1 MADMNDQDA
10 LIAMTDADIEPA
22 AKGDTLKVDE
32 AAPGRFTTVK
42 QTLAD
47 TTSKAREQATDRALG
62 LAEQGK
68 ARATTA
74 LTQLSEMLTDAAGQ
88 VDEKLGPQ
96 YGQYAR
102 SAAEQVSGFTA
113 SIDAKSV
120 DDLVEDVRGFVRQSP
135 GVAIGAAAAIGFVMA
150 RLLSSGLDQRDKA

>member
-22 AKGDTLKVDE
+22 KPGDTLRPDE
-32 AAPGRFTTVK
+32 QAQPRFSTVK
-42 QTLAD
+42 QTIAD
-47 TTSKAREQATDRALG
+47 TTTKAREQATDRALG
-62 LAEQGK
+62 LAQQGK
-68 ARATTA
+68 ARATDA
-74 LTQLSEMLTDAAGQ
+74 LTQLAGMLTEAAGQ

-120 DDLVEDVRGFVRQSP
+120 DDLVDDVRGFVRQSP
-135 GVAIGAAAAIGFVMA
+135 GVAIGAAAAIGFVVA
-150 RLLSSGLDQRDKA
+150 RLLSSGLDQRDQA